1 MYEAAAL
8 AATKSMVAVALYKL
22 MVSEYKI
29 DVSLEKKTSTA
40 QVLATLV
47 TEQDTAKEGDTLA
60 ALLTFNFPAFLFA
73 SVCGHSSFF
82 FFFALWFRIFF
93 FFFALW
99 LWLSACG
106 IIFSLFS
113 PSAQVLLPF
122 QFDVK
127 KV

>member
-73 SVCGHSSFF
+73 SVGVHSSFF
-82 FFFALWFRIFF
+82 FFCTVVPHFF